1 MPSKKLIEIEHLC
14 KNFGELRA
22 VDDLSF
28 SVREGEFFAFLGV
41 NGAGKSTTISIICGA
56 LNADSGSVSILGEPL
71 SDKSRAAL
79 GVVFQQ
85 SVLDSAL
92 TVYENLRSRAALYG
106 IKGKKLQER
115 IAFLDELLSINE
127 LLSRRVSKLSGGQ
140 RRRADIARALISS
153 PQILIL
159 DEPTTGLDPK
169 TRKMLW
175 DAIDKLRRE
184 QNLTVLLTTHY
195 MEEAAEADYVLII
208 ESGKTAAGGTPL
220 ELKNA
225 YAGDSVMLYGVA
237 CEQVE
242 KLNVPFAEIRDGFRL
257 SLPNT
262 KAATT
267 LILENPELFADYEV
281 LKGRMDDVFLAAT
294 GRRLEDEEK

>member
-85 SVLDSAL
+85 SVLDGAL

-175 DAIDKLRRE
+175 DAIDRLRRE

-237 CEQVE
+237 REQVE